1 MKKGFTII
9 ELLVTMFIA
18 VAFLM
23 AGYQLYGMIIK
34 DGSETQLR
42 TKAANIANSLL
53 QTLKADNKYYCKTN
67 SAYVPPSSPVFPN
80 DPELPNYYYTYDIA
94 CPYNTTN
101 LKYSLTKI
109 TITVSYGNQY
119 DKSVSDTAYVYG
131 E

>member
-42 TKAANIANSLL
+42 TKAANIAMLR
-53 QTLKADNKYYCKTN
+53 
-67 SAYVPPSSPVFPN
+67 
-80 DPELPNYYYTYDIA
+80 
-94 CPYNTTN
+94 
-101 LKYSLTKI
+101 
-109 TITVSYGNQY
+109 
-119 DKSVSDTAYVYG
+119 
-131 E
+131 